1 MLKRSILSYIS
12 YGIISLIPFL
22 IGVYVLLEKKMITG
36 SSLMPGGIKELESPA
51 NIVIAISFFLFSALI
66 LLAFMEYKH
75 KKIICEMTF
84 FAALIILIM
93 GSFL

>member
-1 MLKRSILSYIS
+1 MLKRSILSYFL

-51 NIVIAISFFLFSALI
+51 HIIIAISLFLFSALI
-66 LLAFMEYKH
+66 LLAFMEYKY

-84 FAALIILIM
+84 FTALIFFII